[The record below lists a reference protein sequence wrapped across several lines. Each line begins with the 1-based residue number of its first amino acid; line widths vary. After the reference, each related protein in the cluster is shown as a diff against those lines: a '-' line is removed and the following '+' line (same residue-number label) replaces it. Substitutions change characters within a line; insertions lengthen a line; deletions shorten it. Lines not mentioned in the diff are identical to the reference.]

1 MSTAKRLYA
10 GKVTCLPIQ
19 GHQFLLVYV
28 FLCLLNL
35 LLQHGLSI
43 QKEKGVFQHSSFLAG
58 GATIAAG
65 RFTAENGIIMVQLRN
80 QSLLNC
86 NHSVI
91 VFLLYCICYSLYL
104 PPTKRFVVIQEL
116 LVHGLIHCAWFFKVF
131 SLFSMGS
138 HQ

>member
-65 RFTAENGIIMVQLRN
+65 RFTAENGIIKVQLRN

-91 VFLLYCICYSLYL
+91 VLLLYCICYSLDL
-104 PPTKRFVVIQEL
+104 PPTKILVLIQE
-116 LVHGLIHCAWFFKVF
+116 II
-131 SLFSMGS
+131 GS
-138 HQ
+138 